1 MTRLEIIEAKRHL
14 KYCMELWKL
23 KSDEKSFISTS
34 SLLQRVTYRN
44 LPAMIKVPIEPE
56 EKWGS
61 ALMTWWDGDGA
72 AKVYNQWNDVIL
84 MERIDGHHSLV
95 DLVKRGA
102 DDDASKII
110 CTVAKKLHQP
120 RRKELL
126 ELIPLEVW
134 FKELF
139 PAARRH
145 GGVLEVCS
153 LTARELLD
161 QQEQVTV
168 LHGDLHHKNVLFSE
182 ERGWL
187 AIDPKRLIGEFG
199 FDYANIFC
207 NPDIETA
214 LKPGRLAK
222 QLEVVAKEA
231 DLSKKRLLKWIIAW
245 GGLSATWL
253 LNDGGKNHLDL
264 RIVEIA
270 IGELEL

>member
-1 MTRLEIIEAKRHL
+1 MTRLEIIGAKRRL

-23 KSDEKSFISTS
+23 KSDGKSFISTS

-44 LPAMIKVPIEPE
+44 LPAMIKIPIEPE

-61 ALMTWWDGDGA
+61 ALMAWWDGDGA

-95 DLVKRGA
+95 DLVKSGA

-120 RRKELL
+120 RKKELL

-145 GGVLEVCS
+145 GGVLQVCS

-168 LHGDLHHKNVLFSE
+168 LHGDLHHRNVLFSA

-207 NPDIETA
+207 NPDIEIA
-214 LKPGRLAK
+214 LKPGRLVK

-231 DLSKKRLLKWIIAW
+231 NLSKKRLLKWIIAW

-253 LNDGGKNHLDL
+253 LNDGMKNHLDL
-264 RIVEIA
+264 RVVEIA
-270 IGELEL
+270 IRELG